1 MFDTKKNWIIYKCV
15 VLYACNPFQ
24 KFMKKSIKYLFIVG
38 IAVDVAITVF
48 LFVIS
53 IIMLVLVG
61 KYTVQHA
68 TEHASGLILYL
79 LNNTSVYFWGFVFPL
94 FVLLAG
100 NIVGLVFYVKKTSA
114 KENAPT
120 KLDDLSDEQKEA
132 LRQEL
137 LKDLLKD
144 SENSAKN
151 NKEE

>member
-1 MFDTKKNWIIYKCV
+1 
-15 VLYACNPFQ
+15 
-24 KFMKKSIKYLFIVG
+24 MKKGIKYLV
-38 IAVDVAITVF
+38 IAGVVLDVAITVF

-53 IIMLVLVG
+53 VIMIALVG
-61 KYTVQHA
+61 KYTIKYA
-68 TEHASGLILYL
+68 PEHANGLILYL
-79 LNNTSVYFWGFVFPL
+79 LNNTTVYFWGFVFPL
-94 FVLLAG
+94 FILLAA
-100 NIVGLVFYVKKTSA
+100 NIVGLVFYVKKTSS

-144 SENSAKN
+144 SENNAEK